1 MNPYPNTITFG
12 IGSRLI
18 SAPPEGATAKAWDA
32 LRAGYPELDGARVTV
47 IGTDL
52 HVQVERTMGA
62 ARDRIALVARI
73 AASFGVAFQAYP
85 SSWSAGTGT
94 VTWAAFSYHG
104 QQVCLET
111 TDCSCHPDVAA

>member
-1 MNPYPNTITFG
+1 MVPDPPTEEM
-12 IGSRLI
+12 LAAAD
-18 SAPPEGATAKAWDA
+18 SAIPRFE
-32 LRAGYPELDGARVTV
+32 LELDGARVTV